1 MKKYINIFI
10 LGLLSG
16 LAFPPLYF
24 IIFLPISFYYL
35 LDKINNSVSYKNA
48 FLNGLIFG
56 FGYFLLQFY
65 WICFSMMVD
74 LKSFFWLIPITI
86 SMVPLIC
93 ATFIGGAT
101 LTLYYIIKKFNIKNK
116 ILITLIFAI
125 LFIFFEYLRSFI
137 FPWDLFAYI
146 VGFSNILMQLV
157 SILNIYIYGIIL
169 IFLLSFT
176 YVFFTYQNK
185 KISFN
190 KEYKKYITLHVG
202 ILFCIII
209 FGSIRL
215 YNAKIKTFNINIQLV
230 QANIKQDLK
239 WDKNEKVNNLK
250 KHINM
255 SNSKNADIIIWSESS
270 IPYIIDKNAYIDFLT
285 DKILIGGALRA
296 DIKNNQINELWNS
309 IFVFKNGK
317 ITDYYDKQV
326 LVPFGEYIPFSKY
339 LPFVKKITNGAID
352 FSSGN
357 SNKNIIINNIK
368 FNPIICYEI
377 VFPNYVKKKN
387 KDADIILNLTNDGW
401 FGISSG
407 PYQHFVATRFRAV
420 ENKTPVIRVSNSG
433 ITAYIDE
440 YGRVVE
446 KLDLD
451 IEGEI
456 ELKI

>member
-1 MKKYINIFI
+1 MKKYLNVFIF
-10 LGLLSG
+10 GLLSG
-16 LAFPPLYF
+16 LAFPPLYL

-35 LDKINNSVSYKNA
+35 LEKINNSSSYKNA

-93 ATFIGGAT
+93 SLFISCST
-101 LTLYYIIKKFNIKNK
+101 LLLYYFIKKFNIKNK
-116 ILITLIFAI
+116 IIITLIFSI

-137 FPWDLFAYI
+137 FPWNLFAYI
-146 VGFSNILMQLV
+146 VGFSNTLMQLV

-169 IFLLSFT
+169 IFLLSFS
-176 YVFFTYQNK
+176 YVFFNYQNK
-185 KISFN
+185 KITFN
-190 KEYKKYITLHVG
+190 KEYKKYIILYLA
-202 ILFCIII
+202 ILFFIITFGI
-209 FGSIRL
+209 FRL
-215 YNAKIKTFNINIQLV
+215 NNAQVKKFNIGIKLV
-230 QANIKQDLK
+230 QANIKQNLK
-239 WDKNEKVNNLK
+239 WDKNEKVNNLR

-255 SNSKNADIIIWSESS
+255 SNSKDANIIIWSESS
-270 IPYIIDKNAYIDFLT
+270 IPYILNKDSYIDFLT
-285 DKILIGGALRA
+285 DKILVTGAIRA
-296 DIKNNQINELWNS
+296 EIKDKKINKLWNS
-309 IFVFKNGK
+309 IFVFNNGK
-317 ITDYYDKQV
+317 VSDYYDKQV

-339 LPFVKKITNGAID
+339 LPFIKKITNGAID

-357 SNKNIIINNIK
+357 SNKNIVINNIK

-377 VFPNYVKKKN
+377 VFPNYVKNKN
-387 KDADIILNLTNDGW
+387 KNADIILNLTNDGW

-407 PYQHFVATRFRAV
+407 PYQHFVATQFRAV

-440 YGRVVE
+440 YGRVVK

-451 IEGEI
+451 TEGEI

>member
-1 MKKYINIFI
+1 MKKYLNIFI
-10 LGLLSG
+10 FGLLSG
-16 LAFPPLYF
+16 LAFPPLYL

-35 LDKINNSVSYKNA
+35 LEKINNSSSYKNA

-86 SMVPLIC
+86 SMIPLIC
-93 ATFIGGAT
+93 SLFIACPT
-101 LTLYYIIKKFNIKNK
+101 LLLYYFIKKFNIKNK
-116 ILITLIFAI
+116 IIITLIFSI

-137 FPWDLFAYI
+137 FPWNLFAYI
-146 VGFSNILMQLV
+146 VGFSNTLMQLV

-169 IFLLSFT
+169 IFLLSFS
-176 YVFFTYQNK
+176 YVFFNYQNK
-185 KISFN
+185 KIIFN
-190 KEYKKYITLHVG
+190 IEYKKYIFLYLI
-202 ILFCIII
+202 ILFFIIG
-209 FGSIRL
+209 FGIYRL
-215 YNAKIKTFNINIQLV
+215 NNAQVKNFDINIKLV
-230 QANIKQDLK
+230 QANIKQNLK

-255 SNSKNADIIIWSESS
+255 SNSKNAEIIIWSESS
-270 IPYIIDKNAYIDFLT
+270 IPYILNKDSYIDFLT
-285 DKILIGGALRA
+285 NKILITGAIRA
-296 DIKNNQINELWNS
+296 EIKDKKINKLWNS
-309 IFVFKNGK
+309 IFVFNNGK
-317 ITDYYDKQV
+317 VSDYYDKQV

-339 LPFVKKITNGAID
+339 LPFINKITNGAID

-357 SNKNIIINNIK
+357 SNENIIINNIK

-377 VFPNYVKKKN
+377 AFPNYVKNKN

-440 YGRVVE
+440 YGRVIK

-451 IEGEI
+451 TEGEI

>member
-1 MKKYINIFI
+1 MKKYLNVFIF
-10 LGLLSG
+10 GLLSG
-16 LAFPPLYF
+16 LAFPPLYL

-35 LDKINNSVSYKNA
+35 LEKINNSSSYKNA
-48 FLNGLIFG
+48 FLNGLVFG

-93 ATFIGGAT
+93 SLFISGST
-101 LTLYYIIKKFNIKNK
+101 LLLYYFIKKFNIKNK
-116 ILITLIFAI
+116 IIITLIFSI

-137 FPWDLFAYI
+137 FPWNLFVYI

-169 IFLLSFT
+169 IFLLSFS
-176 YVFFTYQNK
+176 YVFFNYQNK
-185 KISFN
+185 KITFN
-190 KEYKKYITLHVG
+190 KEYKKYIILYLA
-202 ILFCIII
+202 ILFFIITFGI
-209 FGSIRL
+209 FRL
-215 YNAKIKTFNINIQLV
+215 NNAQVKNFDINIKLI
-230 QANIKQDLK
+230 QANIKQNLK
-239 WDKNEKVNNLK
+239 WDKNEKANNLK
-250 KHINM
+250 KHIDM
-255 SNSKNADIIIWSESS
+255 SNSEDANIIIWSESS
-270 IPYIIDKNAYIDFLT
+270 IPYILNKDSYIDFLT
-285 DKILIGGALRA
+285 DKILITGAIRA
-296 DIKNNQINELWNS
+296 EIKDEKINKLWNS
-309 IFVFKNGK
+309 IFVFNNGK
-317 ITDYYDKQV
+317 VSDYYDKQI

-339 LPFVKKITNGAID
+339 LPFIKKITNGAID

-357 SNKNIIINNIK
+357 SNKNIVINNIK

-377 VFPNYVKKKN
+377 VFPNYVKNKN
-387 KDADIILNLTNDGW
+387 KNADIILNLTNDGW

-407 PYQHFVATRFRAV
+407 PYQHFVATQFRAV

-440 YGRVVE
+440 YGRVVK

-451 IEGEI
+451 TEGEI

>member
-1 MKKYINIFI
+1 MSQGVKQMPYSIVFVKGNGSQGQYLYSFI
-10 LGLLSG
+10 
-16 LAFPPLYF
+16 PLN
-24 IIFLPISFYYL
+24 FLT
-35 LDKINNSVSYKNA
+35 
-48 FLNGLIFG
+48 
-56 FGYFLLQFY
+56 
-65 WICFSMMVD
+65 
-74 LKSFFWLIPITI
+74 LKSL
-86 SMVPLIC
+86 
-93 ATFIGGAT
+93 
-101 LTLYYIIKKFNIKNK
+101 
-116 ILITLIFAI
+116 
-125 LFIFFEYLRSFI
+125 
-137 FPWDLFAYI
+137 
-146 VGFSNILMQLV
+146 
-157 SILNIYIYGIIL
+157 
-169 IFLLSFT
+169 
-176 YVFFTYQNK
+176 
-185 KISFN
+185 
-190 KEYKKYITLHVG
+190 
-202 ILFCIII
+202 
-209 FGSIRL
+209 
-215 YNAKIKTFNINIQLV
+215 NAKIKTFNINIQLV

-285 DKILIGGALRA
+285 DKILIAGALRA

-387 KDADIILNLTNDGW
+387 KDAYIILNLTNDGW

>member
-1 MKKYINIFI
+1 MKKYLNVFIF
-10 LGLLSG
+10 GLLSG
-16 LAFPPLYF
+16 LAFPPLYL

-35 LDKINNSVSYKNA
+35 LEKINNSSSYKNA

-93 ATFIGGAT
+93 SLFISCST
-101 LTLYYIIKKFNIKNK
+101 LLLYYFIKKFNIKNK
-116 ILITLIFAI
+116 IIITLIFSI

-137 FPWDLFAYI
+137 FPWNLFAYI
-146 VGFSNILMQLV
+146 VGFSNTLMQLV

-169 IFLLSFT
+169 IFLLSFL
-176 YVFFTYQNK
+176 YVFFNYQNK
-185 KISFN
+185 KITFN
-190 KEYKKYITLHVG
+190 KEYKKYIILYLA
-202 ILFCIII
+202 ILFFIIT
-209 FGSIRL
+209 FGVFRL
-215 YNAKIKTFNINIQLV
+215 NNAQVKNFDINIKLI
-230 QANIKQDLK
+230 QANIKQNLK
-239 WDKNEKVNNLK
+239 WDKNEKVNNLR

-255 SNSKNADIIIWSESS
+255 SNSESAEIIIWSESS
-270 IPYIIDKNAYIDFLT
+270 IPYILNKDSYIDFLT
-285 DKILIGGALRA
+285 DKILVTGAIRA
-296 DIKNNQINELWNS
+296 EIKDKKINKLWNS
-309 IFVFKNGK
+309 IFVFNNGK
-317 ITDYYDKQV
+317 VSDYYDKQV

-339 LPFVKKITNGAID
+339 LPFIKKITNGAID

-377 VFPNYVKKKN
+377 VFPNYVKNKN

-407 PYQHFVATRFRAV
+407 PYQHFVATQFRAV

-440 YGRVVE
+440 YGRVVK

-451 IEGEI
+451 TEGEI